1 MRHEHITTPFGPV
14 DLEVWRG
21 GPATTVVLRPG
32 SADLSAG
39 AQAARATIY
48 GARQLGA
55 TRVLEIVAVRPL
67 DRLLPEDSYAVPH
80 DLVDLTRGRYLT
92 FFEGKGYGFL
102 PQHTP
107 FCPEMRAALV
117 RATRLAKPTSAARGI
132 FAALDSWDDLDE
144 ARRWGAHVGAI
155 AISPTAF
162 LARELELCY
171 APLCLL
177 RGPGTDVNKVI
188 TEMIDHLPAERHCP
202 CATAMQATRERGL
215 IGEDWRTWI

>member
-1 MRHEHITTPFGPV
+1 MKHEQVTTPFGPS

-21 GPATTVVLRPG
+21 GPATTVILRPG
-32 SADLSAG
+32 SIDLSAG

-48 GARQLGA
+48 GARQIGA
-55 TRVLEIVAVRPL
+55 TRVLEIVAARPL
-67 DRLLPEDSYAVPH
+67 DRLLPEDSYAIPH

-107 FCPEMRAALV
+107 FCPEMRGALV
-117 RATRLAKPTSAARGI
+117 RATRAGDPAGAGRGI
-132 FAALDSWDDLDE
+132 FAALDRWDDTDE
-144 ARRWGAHVGAI
+144 ARRWGAHLAGI
-155 AISPTAF
+155 AVSPTAF

-177 RGPGTDVNKVI
+177 GVPRTSVDETIAK
-188 TEMIDHLPAERHCP
+188 MIDHLPDERHCL
-202 CATAMQATRERGL
+202 CSTAMQATRERGM
-215 IGEDWRTWI
+215 IGEEWRTWI